1 MYVCI
6 FCWYQKEFVSGDRI
20 FGVLCAE
27 TSTAV
32 STRKMEGWLP
42 LRILTVCDPGIESFL
57 LHLHKLFSIV

>member
-1 MYVCI
+1 M
-6 FCWYQKEFVSGDRI
+6 SGDRI